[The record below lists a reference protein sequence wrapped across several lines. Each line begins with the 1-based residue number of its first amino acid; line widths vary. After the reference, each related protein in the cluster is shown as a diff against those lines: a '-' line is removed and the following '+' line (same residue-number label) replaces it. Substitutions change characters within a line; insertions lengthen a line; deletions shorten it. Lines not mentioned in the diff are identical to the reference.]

1 MKLLIDECLHTS
13 LVAVAHQAGFEASHV
28 NFLGLAGVTDW
39 RLIERVIQDD
49 YTFVT
54 NNRID
59 FLRLLSRIRLHAG
72 MIVIVPNLVPE
83 RQRAFLEAALLHI
96 GQRQL
101 VNVVVEVEAAAGTIR
116 CREYALPPND
126 TGSHRR

>member
-28 NFLGLAGVTDW
+28 NFLGLAGVTDR

-59 FLRLLSRIRLHAG
+59 FLKLFSRTRLHAG
-72 MIVIVPNLVPE
+72 LIIIVPNLVPE
-83 RQRAFLEAALLHI
+83 QQRAFFEAALLHV

-101 VNVVVEVEAAAGTIR
+101 LNVVVEVEAAAGAIQ
-116 CREYALPPND
+116 CREYALP
-126 TGSHRR
+126 TE

>member
-1 MKLLIDECLHTS
+1 M
-13 LVAVAHQAGFEASHV
+13 HV

-39 RLIERVIQDD
+39 LLIERVIKDD

-59 FLRLLSRIRLHAG
+59 FLKLFSRARLHAG
-72 MIVIVPNLVPE
+72 LIIIVPNLVPE
-83 RQRAFLEAALLHI
+83 QQRVFFEVALFHV

-101 VNVVVEVEAAAGTIR
+101 VNVVIEVEAAEGTIR
-116 CREYALPPND
+116 CREYALP
-126 TGSHRR
+126 TE

>member
-28 NFLGLAGVTDW
+28 NFLSLAGVTDW
-39 RLIERVIQDD
+39 HLIERVIQDE

-59 FLRLLSRIRLHAG
+59 FLKLFSRARLHAG
-72 MIVIVPNLVPE
+72 LIIIVPNLVPE
-83 RQRAFLEAALLHI
+83 QQRAFFQAALLHI
-96 GQRQL
+96 GLRQL
-101 VNVVVEVEAAAGTIR
+101 VNAVVEVEAAAGTIR
-116 CREYALPPND
+116 CREYGLP
-126 TGSHRR
+126 TE